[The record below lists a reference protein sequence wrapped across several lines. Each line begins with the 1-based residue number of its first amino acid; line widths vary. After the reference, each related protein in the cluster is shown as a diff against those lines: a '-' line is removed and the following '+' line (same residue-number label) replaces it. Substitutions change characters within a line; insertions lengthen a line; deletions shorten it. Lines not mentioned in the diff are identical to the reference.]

1 MSPVSNYQLKFGKH
15 ANKALSE
22 VPNDYLVYII
32 NKNEKLYDSVKEK
45 IKAYLDEQGVDIQ
58 MKMPSGSEY
67 VMKFGKFKNKM
78 LKEIDDID
86 YLNWCIN
93 SDKVVDG
100 VKYHIRK
107 HLESIV

>member
-15 ANKALSE
+15 ANKPLSE

-32 NKNEKLYDSVKEK
+32 NKNENLYDSVKEK

-100 VKYHIRK
+100 VKHHIRK

>member
-15 ANKALSE
+15 ANKPHSE

-32 NKNEKLYDSVKEK
+32 NNNEKLYDSVKEK
-45 IKAYLDEQGVDIQ
+45 IKAYLDEQGVNTE
-58 MKMPSGSEY
+58 MKKGGGEY
-67 VMKFGKFKNKM
+67 VMKCGKFKNKM

-93 SDKVVDG
+93 SDKIVDV
-100 VKYHIRK
+100 VKYHIKK